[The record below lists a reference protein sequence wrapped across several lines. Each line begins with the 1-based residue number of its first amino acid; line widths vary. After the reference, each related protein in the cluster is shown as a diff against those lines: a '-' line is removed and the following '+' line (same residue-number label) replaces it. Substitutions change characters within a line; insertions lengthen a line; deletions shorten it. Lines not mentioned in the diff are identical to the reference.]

1 MRQSR
6 RKSGRRRR
14 KVQRGHPGFLL
25 GEEKKR
31 NRTGRGG
38 KAGLCKKEWVC
49 VKDIQRGPTV
59 VVSDAGVASTYPANA
74 HQEPDT
80 HTHTGLALS
89 IPKNCAN
96 CISPTNATRSPSTP
110 SHNPQGTNLE
120 SVYSR
125 NPPVPSLPC
134 CRPAFTASEKKD
146 DCARRTKTD
155 RTSRRSGVRMRF
167 KAVTCLGIF
176 VFP

>member
-1 MRQSR
+1 M
-6 RKSGRRRR
+6 
-14 KVQRGHPGFLL
+14 QRGHPGFLL

-89 IPKNCAN
+89 IPKNRAN
-96 CISPTNATRSPSTP
+96 CSSPTNATRSPSPP

-134 CRPAFTASEKKD
+134 CGPAFTASEKKD
-146 DCARRTKTD
+146 DCARRTKKLIA
-155 RTSRRSGVRMRF
+155 RHAAQGSKCVLKLSLVWEYWYSPEGHEQNQSSF
-167 KAVTCLGIF
+167 F
-176 VFP
+176 